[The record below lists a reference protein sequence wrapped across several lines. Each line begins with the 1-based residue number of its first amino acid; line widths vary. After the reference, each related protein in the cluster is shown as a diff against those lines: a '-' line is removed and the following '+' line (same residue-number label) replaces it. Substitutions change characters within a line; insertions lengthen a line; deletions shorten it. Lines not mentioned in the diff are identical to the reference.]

1 MVWGMKMNTKARL
14 LLVGVLV
21 MVALSLLFS
30 QFWGWTVYAL
40 QKIVALN
47 LENSTCYGLNP
58 VGSRIWSLLA
68 APIRIGNICTTLLT
82 EYKVEPS
89 TCERHVV
96 DLLEE
101 MRAEGL
107 IVTPEEQ

>member
-1 MVWGMKMNTKARL
+1 VQQISSLTLSSVVARRDD
-14 LLVGVLV
+14 VIH
-21 MVALSLLFS
+21 AEID
-30 QFWGWTVYAL
+30 

-47 LENSTCYGLNP
+47 LENSTCYGLDP

-68 APIRIGNICTTLLT
+68 SPIRIGDICTTLLT

-89 TCERHVV
+89 TCERRVV

-101 MRAEGL
+101 IRAEGL

>member
-1 MVWGMKMNTKARL
+1 MVVRRNDVIDAEID
-14 LLVGVLV
+14 
-21 MVALSLLFS
+21 
-30 QFWGWTVYAL
+30 QE
-40 QKIVALN
+40 IVALN
-47 LENSTCYGLNP
+47 IKNSTCYGLNR

-68 APIRIGNICTTLLT
+68 APIRIGDICATLLT

-89 TCERHVV
+89 SCERQVV